1 MDRLTVP
8 GCVEEVSFEIKKG
21 EVLGLAGL
29 LGSGQTET
37 AEAIMGLLR
46 MSGGRIEIDG
56 RVMDRISP
64 QNSIQAGIAYV
75 SEDRQGKGLILSF
88 DIPANITLSTLA
100 NYGRLL
106 INKKAERAKSDQYV
120 KRFDIKAASLLSELQ
135 YLSGG
140 NQQKVYLGKAMDVE
154 PKILILNEPTR
165 GIDVNAKSEIY
176 HFVNAL
182 AATGIACLIISS
194 EMEEIIGI
202 CSRVLVMRE
211 GRITGQ
217 LSGEAINEE
226 SIMLYAAGLKSDN
239 PSQEAIKA

>member
-1 MDRLTVP
+1 MDKV
-8 GCVEEVSFEIKKG
+8 
-21 EVLGLAGL
+21 
-29 LGSGQTET
+29 
-37 AEAIMGLLR
+37 
-46 MSGGRIEIDG
+46 
-56 RVMDRISP
+56 SP
-64 QNSIQAGIAYV
+64 QNSLKAGLAYL

-88 DIPANITLSTLA
+88 DIPANITLSTLM

-120 KRFDIKAASLLSELQ
+120 ERFDIKAASLLSELQ

-176 HFVNAL
+176 HFINTL

-194 EMEEIIGI
+194 EMEEIIGV

-217 LSGEAINEE
+217 LSGEAITEE

-239 PSQEAIKA
+239 TSREAITA